1 MPSTSGHYQSIYG
14 SGYLLLEDGS
24 SPQVG
29 YKIIID
35 GDDWGGG
42 GFLLG
47 LSEED
52 SYKAAQL
59 KIGRLRIS
67 VDKYLAIVIGRY
79 DGDWL
84 PLVVLGA
91 VKPPETSA
99 H

>member
-1 MPSTSGHYQSIYG
+1 MPSMSGHYQSIYG
-14 SGYLLLEDGS
+14 SGYLILEDGS

-42 GFLLG
+42 GFLLD

-52 SYKAAQL
+52 SLKAAEL

-67 VDKYLAIVIGRY
+67 TDKYLAVVIGRY
-79 DGDWL
+79 DGDSL

-91 VKPPETSA
+91 IKLPNRA